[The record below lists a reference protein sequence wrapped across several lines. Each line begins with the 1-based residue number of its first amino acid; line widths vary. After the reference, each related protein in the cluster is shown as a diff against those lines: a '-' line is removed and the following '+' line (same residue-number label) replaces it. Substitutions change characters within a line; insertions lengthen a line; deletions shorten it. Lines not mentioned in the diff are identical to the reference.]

1 MAADY
6 FPPVG
11 FHFRIEFQDN
21 PDLDG
26 QEAYFQ
32 EVSGLSVEIETISK
46 KVGGENRFDYRLP
59 VRSKF
64 SNLVLKR
71 GMLKEGSKLLQ
82 WVKDSIETMEVTTAT
97 VLVML
102 LNEKHEPLA
111 TYRFV
116 HAWPQKWSISD
127 FNAEESKLVIET
139 LELAYQYF
147 RIM

>member
-6 FPPVG
+6 SPPVG

-21 PDLDG
+21 PDLNG

-32 EVSGLSVEIETISK
+32 EVSGLSVEIESMSK
-46 KVGGENRFDYRLP
+46 KVGGENRFEYRLP

-64 SNLVLKR
+64 QNLVLKR
-71 GMLKEGSKLLQ
+71 GMLNNSTLIQ

-102 LNEKHEPLA
+102 LNEEHEPLA

-116 HAWPQKWSISD
+116 HAWPQKWSITD
-127 FNAEESKLVIET
+127 FNAEDSKLVIET